1 MLGSCAYRGIANKG
15 LALIGE
21 GGVGGYCDPTHC
33 MCNEV

>member
-1 MLGSCAYRGIANKG
+1 MLGCAFRGIANKG

-21 GGVGGYCDPTHC
+21 GGGWGGYCDPTHC